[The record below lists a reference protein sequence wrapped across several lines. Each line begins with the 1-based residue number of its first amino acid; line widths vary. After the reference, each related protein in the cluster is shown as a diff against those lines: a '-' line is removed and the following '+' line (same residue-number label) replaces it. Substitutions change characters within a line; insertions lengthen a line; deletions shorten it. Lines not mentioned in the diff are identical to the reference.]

1 MKSDSKVLT
10 VFPKARYV
18 ASERRVKMIGTN
30 GIMLNISD
38 EQARYILWN
47 IIEKYGFGK
56 QYV

>member
-1 MKSDSKVLT
+1 MKSYSKVLT
-10 VFPKARYV
+10 VLPKARYV
-18 ASERRVKMIGTN
+18 ASGRRVKMIGTN

-47 IIEKYGFGK
+47 IIAKYGLGK